1 MHWFCSK
8 KRHRSLRG
16 KNFLY
21 SVFFFYF
28 LFLFCLSF
36 LLLFC
41 FICYVFSSYLF
52 NREQL
57 HLAEDLM
64 ARVQDSLRRQQK
76 EQVDTKDIAKVERE
90 LERIFEELDQLNM
103 KQVSERVEKR
113 KKEGELTKI
122 CRKYSIKH

>member
-16 KNFLY
+16 KNFLH
-21 SVFFFYF
+21 SVFFLY
-28 LFLFCLSF
+28 FLFCLSFLSFF

-41 FICYVFSSYLF
+41 FICYVFSSYLL

-113 KKEGELTKI
+113 G
-122 CRKYSIKH
+122 RRRN